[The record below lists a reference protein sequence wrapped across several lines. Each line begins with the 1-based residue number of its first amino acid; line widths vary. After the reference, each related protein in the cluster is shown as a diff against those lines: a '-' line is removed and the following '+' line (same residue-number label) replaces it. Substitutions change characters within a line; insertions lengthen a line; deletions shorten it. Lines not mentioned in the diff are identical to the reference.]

1 MAIHRLMVRRFPGI
15 KFVKLLGT
23 GKGKTFNLN
32 DADLTRW
39 GLLVTIDRTNL
50 DLLDNSKTIRQW
62 RKIATS
68 EFRVLLEPISAH
80 GKWSKQTP
88 FSYEINSLN
97 GTELKT
103 LNNENTEIA
112 AITRARIKWRQNLVF
127 WRSVPP
133 VTSSLHNS
141 DGLINAIGIGEAPIG
156 LQGTFSI
163 WRDQSALRQFAY
175 KDAPHQ
181 KVIARTKELNWY
193 AEELFARFKVL
204 EKRGVL

>member
-1 MAIHRLMVRRFPGI
+1 MALHRVSVRKYPGI

-39 GLLVTIDRTNL
+39 GLLVTIDNSNL
-50 DLLDNSKTIRQW
+50 EALDSSKVIAQW
-62 RKIATS
+62 RKIATA

-80 GKWSKQTP
+80 GLWSKKTP
-88 FSYEINSLN
+88 FTYEVNEKADNNLINLN
-97 GTELKT
+97 QSS
-103 LNNENTEIA
+103 EIA
-112 AITRARIKWRQNLVF
+112 AITRARIKWQQNFIF

-133 VTSSLHNS
+133 VTTSLHNT
-141 DGLINAIGIGEAPIG
+141 DGLISAIGIGEAPIG

>member
-1 MAIHRLMVRRFPGI
+1 MALHRVSVRRYPGI

-39 GLLVTIDRTNL
+39 GLLVTIDNSNL
-50 DLLDNSKTIRQW
+50 EALDSSKVIAQW
-62 RKIATS
+62 RKIATA

-80 GKWSKQTP
+80 GRWSKKTP
-88 FSYEINSLN
+88 FTYEVNEKADNNLINLN
-97 GTELKT
+97 QSS
-103 LNNENTEIA
+103 EIA
-112 AITRARIKWRQNLVF
+112 AITRARIKWQQNFIF

-141 DGLINAIGIGEAPIG
+141 DGLISAIGIGEAPIG

>member
-1 MAIHRLMVRRFPGI
+1 MALHRLMVRRFPGI

-39 GLLVTIDRTNL
+39 GLLVTIDKTNL
-50 DLLDNSKTIRQW
+50 DLLDNSKAIRQW

-97 GTELKT
+97 KIELKP

-163 WRDQSALRQFAY
+163 WRDQSALRQ
-175 KDAPHQ
+175 
-181 KVIARTKELNWY
+181 RT
-193 AEELFARFKVL
+193 
-204 EKRGVL
+204 